1 MKTGDEILW
10 NYRRD
15 RDIVSDTDGD
25 SDNPSP
31 PTQGWMRY
39 TTTSDDYEE
48 SLLSQSSR
56 MQARQDA
63 QSKDNSL
70 DATTSINTSVNI
82 LRFDIPNTIPDT
94 NLVSETLLDNQ
105 AGISLFKDISVLKD
119 IRSLKSPFIVK
130 GIEAKGKGIAA
141 RRAGFYGPFG
151 LVAICEGASSNVI
164 SVAEMT
170 DRGFAVSYDQEH
182 DTFSLSDTASATT
195 LNFIRKGRHYV
206 LAREAT
212 LLPATYQTTSDNIA
226 GTVEQRAAIY
236 PKSTQKRAI
245 SARQLQARLGFI
257 PSKDLA
263 TMNIEDSQVTPKDIS
278 VADHIWGPAI
288 PSLQGRTVKHSSP
301 PIIPGNLMTIE
312 RAQTLQVDIMFI
324 AGLPFMV
331 GLISPLGYCVTQY
344 IQNRKSA
351 QIKSSIMHILAVAKS
366 RQLQISHIISDNE
379 GGVLSMS
386 EDLLNQGIQVSPT
399 AAGEKAH
406 KVERRIRYLKER
418 VRSIIHSLPYNLNAL
433 LLIHCVAHSTWCT
446 NLHITSE
453 STSNLS
459 PYEVFTGRRLSAKR
473 DLRHSFGDYVQATVP
488 HTNNTMAARTEGH
501 ITLGSTTS
509 LTGGVRMLCL
519 ATGELRVRDQFT
531 ILPPPTS
538 VIKYLDKLA
547 KADNLPD
554 IRAEYVEP
562 TVDQLST
569 IPPPASI
576 VNFDPTTVHDA
587 LTADWRGAVTPQR
600 NKSTRQSTTLMKE
613 GEELSELNVRFDEVL
628 NMEKRGVTQ
637 VTTNPNPNPNSV
649 NRGDTLGNRGAKS
662 TNTSENRG
670 DTLGN
675 RGAKSTNHTS
685 TDPRTISVEIGED
698 SDDEYEEREPNASE
712 LKIAENMPEHGYW
725 NGVTRATNNLPDT
738 LHPSEEIMQH
748 SVFNITVTRAI
759 EELGDEARES
769 IAKEL
774 KQLWEKKVWTPVDV
788 GKMSHKERKSI
799 IRSSM
804 FLKQKFDSEG
814 NHDKLKS
821 RLVAGGHMQDKTLY
835 DDLSSPTAALMS
847 VLIVCAIAALE
858 KRKTATVDIGGAY
871 LNADMMTGIIV
882 HMMLDRRMSAMLV
895 EIDESY
901 RKYLTHKGEL
911 CVRLDKA
918 LYGCV
923 ESALMWHKHLTATLK
938 EIGFTQN
945 EIDPCLYN
953 MRNGNG
959 QQCTAVA
966 HVDDLL
972 VTCEDEN
979 TIQAVMDHLEHK
991 YKAISESRGN
1001 RHSYLGMT
1009 VDFEVEGECSV
1020 AMTGYENSMVD
1031 TYNYMKNHPTPAL
1044 EDLFEIDSTSEKL
1057 TEDEMKHFHTY
1068 VAKLLYL
1075 AKRTRPECLVATSFL
1090 CTRVTRST
1098 KQDWTKLDRVMGY
1111 LRGTPDRSIIL
1122 RPGNMGIVPRLYVDA
1137 SYGVH
1142 ADGKSHTGSSI
1153 VIGDTGA
1160 VFNKSCKQ
1168 SIVTKSSTEA
1178 ELVAASD
1185 ALNQLLH
1192 ARELLKNQKKHQ
1204 DNNDDRESYLMPS
1217 PFYQDN
1223 KSTIALIKVGRATHE
1238 KSRHINI
1245 RHFWIH
1251 GKVKDKSVVVE
1262 YMPTELMIANVLTK
1276 PLQGEQFRK
1285 ETAMITGHE
1294 ASPHPRDVR
1303 KEGED
1308 A

>member
-1 MKTGDEILW
+1 
-10 NYRRD
+10 
-15 RDIVSDTDGD
+15 
-25 SDNPSP
+25 
-31 PTQGWMRY
+31 
-39 TTTSDDYEE
+39 
-48 SLLSQSSR
+48 
-56 MQARQDA
+56 
-63 QSKDNSL
+63 
-70 DATTSINTSVNI
+70 
-82 LRFDIPNTIPDT
+82 
-94 NLVSETLLDNQ
+94 
-105 AGISLFKDISVLKD
+105 
-119 IRSLKSPFIVK
+119 
-130 GIEAKGKGIAA
+130 
-141 RRAGFYGPFG
+141 
-151 LVAICEGASSNVI
+151 
-164 SVAEMT
+164 
-170 DRGFAVSYDQEH
+170 
-182 DTFSLSDTASATT
+182 
-195 LNFIRKGRHYV
+195 
-206 LAREAT
+206 
-212 LLPATYQTTSDNIA
+212 
-226 GTVEQRAAIY
+226 
-236 PKSTQKRAI
+236 
-245 SARQLQARLGFI
+245 
-257 PSKDLA
+257 
-263 TMNIEDSQVTPKDIS
+263 
-278 VADHIWGPAI
+278 
-288 PSLQGRTVKHSSP
+288 
-301 PIIPGNLMTIE
+301 
-312 RAQTLQVDIMFI
+312 
-324 AGLPFMV
+324 
-331 GLISPLGYCVTQY
+331 
-344 IQNRKSA
+344 
-351 QIKSSIMHILAVAKS
+351 
-366 RQLQISHIISDNE
+366 
-379 GGVLSMS
+379 
-386 EDLLNQGIQVSPT
+386 
-399 AAGEKAH
+399 
-406 KVERRIRYLKER
+406 
-418 VRSIIHSLPYNLNAL
+418 
-433 LLIHCVAHSTWCT
+433 
-446 NLHITSE
+446 
-453 STSNLS
+453 
-459 PYEVFTGRRLSAKR
+459 
-473 DLRHSFGDYVQATVP
+473 
-488 HTNNTMAARTEGH
+488 
-501 ITLGSTTS
+501 
-509 LTGGVRMLCL
+509 
-519 ATGELRVRDQFT
+519 
-531 ILPPPTS
+531 
-538 VIKYLDKLA
+538 
-547 KADNLPD
+547 
-554 IRAEYVEP
+554 
-562 TVDQLST
+562 
-569 IPPPASI
+569 
-576 VNFDPTTVHDA
+576 
-587 LTADWRGAVTPQR
+587 
-600 NKSTRQSTTLMKE
+600 
-613 GEELSELNVRFDEVL
+613 
-628 NMEKRGVTQ
+628 
-637 VTTNPNPNPNSV
+637 
-649 NRGDTLGNRGAKS
+649 
-662 TNTSENRG
+662 
-670 DTLGN
+670 
-675 RGAKSTNHTS
+675 
-685 TDPRTISVEIGED
+685 
-698 SDDEYEEREPNASE
+698 
-712 LKIAENMPEHGYW
+712 
-725 NGVTRATNNLPDT
+725 
-738 LHPSEEIMQH
+738 
-748 SVFNITVTRAI
+748 
-759 EELGDEARES
+759 
-769 IAKEL
+769 
-774 KQLWEKKVWTPVDV
+774 
-788 GKMSHKERKSI
+788 
-799 IRSSM
+799 
-804 FLKQKFDSEG
+804 
-814 NHDKLKS
+814 
-821 RLVAGGHMQDKTLY
+821 MQDKTLY

-882 HMMLDRRMSAMLV
+882 HMMLDKRMSAMLV

-1031 TYNYMKNHPTPAL
+1031 TYNYRKNHPTPAL

-1098 KQDWTKLDRVMGY
+1098 KQDWAKLDRVMGY
-1111 LRGTPDRSIIL
+1111 LRGTPNRSIIL
-1122 RPGNMGIVPRLYVDA
+1122 RPGSMGIVPRLYVDA